1 MANNKNHH
9 KNTIYTRNLE
19 PLTEGY
25 RLSNIVLYDQN
36 EEEIDLHMIKS
47 LKVCITIPT
56 FTNRSFVNE
65 LSKLDLILKDF
76 EDVECYIISNEPVFT
91 QTRLTK
97 ACKFEKFKIIS
108 DFKKRD
114 YARNT
119 GTYIYELSQ
128 LVKSILIID
137 RNDKI
142 VYARY
147 IDDLY
152 SYFDHNEIHETL
164 KKATT
169 QL

>member
-1 MANNKNHH
+1 MANNKNHQ

-19 PLTEGY
+19 PLQEGY
-25 RLSNIVLYDQN
+25 RLSNIVLYDRN
-36 EEEIDLHMIKS
+36 EEEIDLHMIKG

-56 FTNRSFVNE
+56 LSNRTFTNE
-65 LSKLDLILKDF
+65 LSKLDLILKEF
-76 EDVECYIISNEPVFT
+76 ENIECFIISNEPVYT
-91 QTRLTK
+91 QTRLSK
-97 ACKFEKFKIIS
+97 PCKFEKFNIIS
-108 DFKKRD
+108 DFKKRE

-119 GTYIYELSQ
+119 GTYIYEISQ

-142 VYARY
+142 IYARY

-164 KKATT
+164 RKATES
-169 QL
+169 